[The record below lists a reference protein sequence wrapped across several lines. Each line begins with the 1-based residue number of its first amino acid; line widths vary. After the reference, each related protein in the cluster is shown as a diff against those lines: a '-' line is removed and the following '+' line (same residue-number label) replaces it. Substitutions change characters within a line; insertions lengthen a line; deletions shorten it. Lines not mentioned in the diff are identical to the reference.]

1 MMDIKWII
9 DDAVEMALNSGCK
22 LTAIETI
29 LNTLALSEQDTIGQ
43 YEYMKQSIIKLTNDG
58 DEKLK
63 QCSCVL
69 VKMID
74 AIIEDERN
82 HTTSANKAAAIL
94 KGAAAPK
101 AEEYDKAAKGG
112 KNDASTV

>member
-1 MMDIKWII
+1 MDIKWLV
-9 DDAVEMALNSGCK
+9 DEAMNMGMNGGCK

-43 YEYMKQSIIKLTNDG
+43 YEYMKQCIIKLTEDS

-63 QCSCVL
+63 QCSCVIA
-69 VKMID
+69 KMID
-74 AIIEDERN
+74 GIIEDERN
-82 HTTSANKAAAIL
+82 HATSANKAAAVL
-94 KGAAAPK
+94 KGVAPPK

-112 KNDASTV
+112 KNDTDTI